1 MNRKHFCVV
10 MIIATLAAA
19 KVCYF
24 AVTTPEFYLADEL
37 FHFDTLSH
45 YSQLDIPR
53 KPVGITIETSHYISP
68 PPPWNHEALEPPL
81 YYSIGGVWHAAGQAL
96 VGMDR
101 VPLWDRLLG
110 SLIAGATVWVG
121 WFVARK
127 VFPDATRQLI
137 VPAFIAILPQRDL
150 CGINN
155 DVLSPLVAG
164 LAVLALLV
172 FGERPSLRTAAY
184 VGLGLSSLLMTKVT
198 TLPLIAVVGTAFLIT
213 VARECRG
220 RGIPAALTGLVVG
233 LSPAALW
240 CSWNL
245 ATLGELTGA
254 GVKIQLEAYHI
265 RPVSAWIQHELFTPH
280 GAWTF
285 WRELCVT
292 FWRGELKVEDFYRVT
307 PLAEHAVAK
316 YVETPSGVRLIM
328 VPDGPGAT
336 KLDTTPTAWEWI
348 PIVVTSGITLF
359 TIPLVFLRQAR
370 DVRWG
375 LSVCWGAFTA
385 SALFLAWA
393 SVRIQLASE
402 PTWWEFPGFSDG
414 RLISGA
420 IVPFAVLFAGLCCWW
435 KSPRG
440 NGG

>member
-1 MNRKHFCVV
+1 

-24 AVTTPEFYLADEL
+24 AVSTPEFYLADEL

-68 PPPWNHEALEPPL
+68 PPPWNHESLEPPL

-254 GVKIQLEAYHI
+254 GVKN
-265 RPVSAWIQHELFTPH
+265 PVRGIPHSPGLGVDSARTIYP
-280 GAWTF
+280 AW
-285 WRELCVT
+285 CVDILART
-292 FWRGELKVEDFYRVT
+292 LRHVLARELKVEDFYRVT
-307 PLAEHAVAK
+307 PLAGHAVAK

-440 NGG
+440 TGG